1 MKQTLTSV
9 VRMTMSMGNGDI
21 AFDMVKQTKP
31 LGINPRLRSYG
42 SELFTFCNNGD
53 IEKAFGAEERMLEHG
68 VYPKKPSYM
77 SSLLEQKQPDEQMS
91 SLVAMPS
98 SLAAQKFLP
107 NVVSVGLFL
116 GSMHIPSFVQPAN
129 Q

>member
-9 VRMTMSMGNGDI
+9 VRMTISMGNGDI

-31 LGINPRLRSYG
+31 LGINPRLWSYG
-42 SELFTFCNNGD
+42 SVLSAFCNNGD
-53 IEKAFGAEERMLEHG
+53 IKKAFGAEERMLEHG
-68 VYPKKPSYM
+68 
-77 SSLLEQKQPDEQMS
+77 QPDEQMS

-116 GSMHIPSFVQPAN
+116 GSMHIPSFVQLAN